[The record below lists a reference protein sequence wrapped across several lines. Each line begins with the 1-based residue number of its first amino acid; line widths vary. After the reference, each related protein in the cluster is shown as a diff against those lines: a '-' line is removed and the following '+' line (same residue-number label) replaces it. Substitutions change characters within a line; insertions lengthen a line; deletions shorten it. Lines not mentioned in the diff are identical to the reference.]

1 MMRMSNLSRYLPHRN
16 TEELF
21 CNKRFQK
28 HRVRNTPGQ
37 SGDISMLKHLKIRT
51 KVISVVAL
59 LGLITMAGL
68 IYVMSEFRRTDAAYS
83 AFIDHEALAS
93 MLSARAS
100 ASVVASVL
108 QVSLLADM
116 KPDTPAFQTA
126 VAAPSKLP
134 QARDRMKQALA
145 LVPSRKAAIDEIQA
159 AIDEIETLS
168 NKIIEQSK
176 AKDSAGA
183 LANVAL
189 INAKLNALTPKMIAN
204 NDAMMAMLN
213 EGGDALSASV
223 NERIVFCF
231 ILIGIAVLAAVGI
244 SVAVAQIG
252 IAGPMMQL
260 RLRMTRLAEGDTA
273 SEISGLDRG
282 DEVGQMAKAVSIF
295 RDNAIERAQ
304 IEARAEADRSLSDS
318 ERRERETQ
326 KAAEAADLERAVNAL
341 GDGLRRLSAGDLLSH
356 IETPFVAHLDALRQD
371 FNNSV
376 EKLNETLHA
385 VGSNARAI
393 SAGANEI
400 RSSADELSKRTEQ
413 QAASVEETAAALE
426 EITITVKDA
435 AKRAEEASQLVARTR
450 LGAEKSGDVV
460 RKAVAAMQQIEQSS
474 VEIGNIIGVIDDIAF
489 QTNLL
494 ALNAGVEAARAGEAG
509 KGFAVVAQEVRE
521 LAQRSANAAKEIKA
535 LINTSGTHVQTGVS
549 LVGETGKALDAIV
562 HEVQEIN
569 QHVHAIAEA
578 AREQSTGLQEINT
591 AVNTMDQGTQQNA
604 AMVEESTAAS
614 HSLATEATALNGLL
628 GQFRLTGTGGFVA
641 SAPIST
647 APAAPRAAARPAAR
661 APVRVAESTARPK
674 ASPAR
679 ALGQKLASAFGAN
692 SAAPASSQEADW
704 TEF

>member
-1 MMRMSNLSRYLPHRN
+1 
-16 TEELF
+16 
-21 CNKRFQK
+21 
-28 HRVRNTPGQ
+28 
-37 SGDISMLKHLKIRT
+37 MLKHLKIRT
-51 KVISVVAL
+51 KIISVVAL
-59 LGLITMAGL
+59 LGLITIAGL
-68 IYVMSEFRRTDAAYS
+68 IYVISEFRRADAAYG

-93 MLSARAS
+93 MQSARAS

-126 VAAPSKLP
+126 LATPSKLP
-134 QARDRMKQALA
+134 QARDRMTQALA
-145 LVPSRKAAIDEIQA
+145 LVPSRKAAVDEIQA
-159 AIDEIETLS
+159 GIDEIETLA

-213 EGGDALSASV
+213 DGGDALSASV
-223 NERIVFCF
+223 NERINLCF
-231 ILIGIAVLAAVGI
+231 ALIGLAVVGAI
-244 SVAVAQIG
+244 GLGIVVAQIG
-252 IAGPMMQL
+252 ITTPMA
-260 RLRMTRLAEGDTA
+260 RLRERMTGLVEGDTD
-273 SEISGLDRG
+273 SEIVGLDRR
-282 DEVGQMAKAVSIF
+282 DEIGKMAEAVSVF
-295 RDNAIERAQ
+295 RDNAIERIQ
-304 IEARAEADRSLSDS
+304 LEARAEADRSLSDS
-318 ERRERETQ
+318 ERREREAQ

-341 GDGLRRLSAGDLLSH
+341 GDGLRRFSAGDLVSH

-376 EKLNETLHA
+376 EKLNETMNT

-426 EITITVKDA
+426 EITTTVKDA

-460 RKAVAAMQQIEQSS
+460 RKAVAAMHQIEQSS
-474 VEIGNIIGVIDDIAF
+474 VEISNIIGVIDDIAF

-535 LINTSGTHVQTGVS
+535 LITTSGTHVQTGVS

-578 AREQSTGLQEINT
+578 AREQSIGLQEINT
-591 AVNTMDQGTQQNA
+591 AVNSMDQSTQQNA

-614 HSLATEATALNGLL
+614 HSLATEATALNNLL

-641 SAPIST
+641 SAPIQTTS
-647 APAAPRAAARPAAR
+647 AAPRTATRPATR

-679 ALGQKLASAFGAN
+679 ALGQKLASAFGMN
-692 SAAPASSQEADW
+692 SNAAPSASQDADW

>member
-1 MMRMSNLSRYLPHRN
+1 
-16 TEELF
+16 
-21 CNKRFQK
+21 
-28 HRVRNTPGQ
+28 
-37 SGDISMLKHLKIRT
+37 MLKHLKIRT

>member
-1 MMRMSNLSRYLPHRN
+1 
-16 TEELF
+16 
-21 CNKRFQK
+21 
-28 HRVRNTPGQ
+28 
-37 SGDISMLKHLKIRT
+37 MLKHLKIRT

-68 IYVMSEFRRTDAAYS
+68 VYVMSEFRQADATYS

-93 MLSARAS
+93 MQSARAS

-126 VAAPSKLP
+126 LTTPSKLP
-134 QARDRMKQALA
+134 QARDRMKQALE

-159 AIDEIETLS
+159 GIDEIETLA

-176 AKDSAGA
+176 ARDSAGA

-204 NDAMMAMLN
+204 NDAMMTMLN
-213 EGGDALSASV
+213 DGGDALSASV
-223 NERIVFCF
+223 NERIFFCF

-252 IAGPMMQL
+252 IAAPMMQL

-295 RDNAIERAQ
+295 RDNAIERAR
-304 IEARAEADRSLSDS
+304 IEARAEADRSLGDN
-318 ERRERETQ
+318 ERREREAQ

-341 GDGLRRLSAGDLLSH
+341 GDGLRRLSAGDVASH
-356 IETPFVAHLDALRQD
+356 IETPFVAHLDALRRD
-371 FNNSV
+371 FNNSI
-376 EKLNETLHA
+376 EKLNETLHT

-426 EITITVKDA
+426 EITTTVRDA

-535 LINTSGTHVQTGVS
+535 LITTSGTHVQTGVS

-614 HSLATEATALNGLL
+614 HGLATEAAALNNLL

-641 SAPIST
+641 SAPIPT
-647 APAAPRAAARPAAR
+647 TPAAPRAAARPAAR
-661 APVRVAESTARPK
+661 TPVRVAESTTRPK

-679 ALGQKLASAFGAN
+679 ALGQKLASAFGVSNA
-692 SAAPASSQEADW
+692 AAPSSSQEADW

>member
-1 MMRMSNLSRYLPHRN
+1 
-16 TEELF
+16 
-21 CNKRFQK
+21 
-28 HRVRNTPGQ
+28 
-37 SGDISMLKHLKIRT
+37 MLKHLKIRT

-83 AFIDHEALAS
+83 AFIDHESLAS

-100 ASVVASVL
+100 ASVISSVL
-108 QVSLLADM
+108 QASLLANM
-116 KPDTPAFQTA
+116 KPDTPAFETA
-126 VAAPSKLP
+126 IATPSKLP
-134 QARDRMKQALA
+134 QARDRLKQAQT
-145 LVPSRKAAIDEIQA
+145 LVPSRKSAIDELLA
-159 AIDEIETLS
+159 GVDEIETLA
-168 NKIIEQSK
+168 NKIVEQSK
-176 AKDSAGA
+176 AGDSVGA

-189 INAKLNALTPKMIAN
+189 INTKLNALTPKMIAN
-204 NDAMMAMLN
+204 NDAMTAMLN
-213 EGGDALSASV
+213 DGGDALSASV

-304 IEARAEADRSLSDS
+304 IEARAEADRSLSDN

-326 KAAEAADLERAVNAL
+326 KATEAADLERAVNAL

-376 EKLNETLHA
+376 EKLNETLHT

-460 RKAVAAMQQIEQSS
+460 RKAVAAMHQIEQSS

-614 HSLATEATALNGLL
+614 HSLATEATALNNLL

-641 SAPIST
+641 SAPIPT

>member
-1 MMRMSNLSRYLPHRN
+1 
-16 TEELF
+16 
-21 CNKRFQK
+21 
-28 HRVRNTPGQ
+28 
-37 SGDISMLKHLKIRT
+37 MLKHLKIRT
-51 KVISVVAL
+51 KIISVVAL
-59 LGLITMAGL
+59 LGLITMAGM
-68 IYVMSEFRRTDAAYS
+68 IYVISEFRRADAAYS

-93 MLSARAS
+93 MQSARAS

-108 QVSLLADM
+108 QVSLLAEM
-116 KPDTPAFQTA
+116 KPDTPAFQSALAT
-126 VAAPSKLP
+126 PSKLP
-134 QARDRMKQALA
+134 QARDRMTQALA
-145 LVPSRKAAIDEIQA
+145 LVPSRKAAVDEIQA
-159 AIDEIETLS
+159 GIDEIEALA
-168 NKIIEQSK
+168 NKIVEQSK
-176 AKDSAGA
+176 TKDSAGA

-213 EGGDALSASV
+213 DGGDALSASV
-223 NERIVFCF
+223 NDSINLCF
-231 ILIGIAVLAAVGI
+231 ALIGLAVVGAVGL
-244 SVAVAQIG
+244 SVVVAQIG
-252 IAGPMMQL
+252 ITTPMAKL
-260 RLRMTRLAEGDTA
+260 RDRMTQLAAGDTG

-295 RDNAIERAQ
+295 RDNAVERIAL
-304 IEARAEADRSLSDS
+304 EARAEADRSVSDN
-318 ERRERETQ
+318 ERRDREAQSTR
-326 KAAEAADLERAVNAL
+326 EASELERAVSAL
-341 GDGLRRLSAGDLLSH
+341 GDGLRRLAAGDLASN
-356 IETPFVAHLDALRQD
+356 INEPFVAHLDALRQD

-376 EKLNETLHA
+376 EKLNETMHT

-393 SAGANEI
+393 GAGANEI

-450 LGAEKSGDVV
+450 LGAEKSGDIV
-460 RKAVAAMQQIEQSS
+460 RKAVAAMHQIEQSS

-591 AVNTMDQGTQQNA
+591 AVNTMDQSTQQNA

-614 HSLATEATALNGLL
+614 HGLATEATALNNLL

-641 SAPIST
+641 SAPIPT
-647 APAAPRAAARPAAR
+647 APRAAARPAAR
-661 APVRVAESTARPK
+661 TPVRVAESTARPK

-679 ALGQKLASAFGAN
+679 ALGQKIANAFGKN
-692 SAAPASSQEADW
+692 SAAAPSSSQEADW